1 MKKVKRMMFGGVSKA
16 AGNAAK
22 NAAAKAPTPPPM
34 QKAAMDKMLAGLPK
48 GSTVAGPGTGLAP
61 KPIRPTPGSGTQ
73 TRPTPGSGTQTR
85 PTPAPAPTGLGRNDG
100 PVGQPPT
107 RPAGLRTVGDRI
119 VDVTGKTIG
128 AIGPRPPQSTVAG
141 SSVGKSPLDSLK
153 NLPKMSGPL
162 GKVGTTGGQ
171 NLPKGMMGLG
181 AALGKNPG
189 INTTTT
195 ADMTRQSNAKPFSSI
210 AGSLGM
216 LGGGGASRL
225 LTGNPVTKTVRPFGM
240 KEGGKVSSASSRA
253 DGCATK
259 GKTKGKMV

>member
-48 GSTVAGPGTGLAP
+48 GSTVA
-61 KPIRPTPGSGTQ
+61 
-73 TRPTPGSGTQTR
+73 GTQTR